1 MASTPAPRQPKA
13 PNKYGAFSTMRS
25 IPDRYLFGTEAEI
38 ADRIA
43 TGYVTNP
50 SEAAPSFTQIR
61 PGPTGKDANDPNN
74 SGMKS
79 YTGAKNY
86 DGNPRRYA

>member
-1 MASTPAPRQPKA
+1 MAAKTPAPRSPKK
-13 PNKYGAFSTMRS
+13 PPKYGAFGTFNA
-25 IPDRYLFGTEAEI
+25 PDEKYLFGTDAEI
-38 ADRIA
+38 ENRVA

-50 SEAAPSFTQIR
+50 AGTPPDFEQIR
-61 PGPTGKDANDPNN
+61 PGPTGKDANAPEF
-74 SGMKS
+74 KQ

>member
-1 MASTPAPRQPKA
+1 MAAKTPAPRQPKK
-13 PNKYGAFSTMRS
+13 PDGYGAFGNAGSLNEK
-25 IPDRYLFGTEAEI
+25 YLFGTDAEI
-38 ADRIA
+38 ANRVA

-50 SEAAPSFTQIR
+50 AGVPPSFTQIR
-61 PGPTGKDANDPNN
+61 PGPTGKDANDPQFRE
-74 SGMKS
+74 